1 METVKQIYKR
11 LIAVESTNMWLQNIP
26 DLSFIYVDTDYRD
39 SHSYIDRYFSNKF
52 KDLIIDDDLL
62 DADCTYNDLVRE
74 VKSCMY
80 ANAES
85 IKRMYEIVKAEYS
98 PIENVD
104 RYEEMDKVTTT
115 NDMGLRKQTNKT
127 DKTKNTTTSSTTGFN
142 NGAGYVPENK
152 VESETTGQ
160 GANGEINSMLTTD
173 AVIDTTTV
181 SGTGTDGKIFNHI
194 HGNIGVT
201 ESTTMLEHHADFWKW
216 FNFYEY
222 IYKLVF
228 AYLGIGI
235 YADSEEV

>member
-1 METVKQIYKR
+1 METVKKIYNR
-11 LIAVESTNMWLQNIP
+11 LIAVDNNNMWLPSISE
-26 DLSFIYVDTDYRD
+26 LSFIFIDSGYREHHTD
-39 SHSYIDRYFSNKF
+39 IDRYFSNKF
-52 KDLIIDDDLL
+52 KDLIID
-62 DADCTYNDLVRE
+62 NDLVDQDATYADLMLE
-74 VKSCMY
+74 IKSCMY

-85 IKRMYEIVKAEYS
+85 IKRMYEVVQSEYS

-115 NDMGLRKQTNKT
+115 NDMGLRKQSNKT
-127 DKTKNTTTSSTTGFN
+127 DKTKNTTITSTTGFN

-160 GANGEINSMLTTD
+160 GANGEINSTLTTD
-173 AVIDTTTV
+173 AVMDTTTV

-222 IYKLVF
+222 IFKMVF
-228 AYLGIGI
+228 AYLGTGI